1 MWRHLS
7 PGIQKNILLTES
19 LYSQQTLNQRMPGH
33 LVQELLQAKS
43 PLLDELRLED
53 AVVVVEEGKLLGEG
67 LAGEGGHHNLDCPG
81 QFISQPL
88 ISKYNIIY
96 L

>member
-7 PGIQKNILLTES
+7 PERPEDLFISDGDGQWL
-19 LYSQQTLNQRMPGH
+19 QTLNKRMSRH
-33 LVQELLQAKS
+33 LVEELLQAQS

-53 AVVVVEEGKLLGEG
+53 AVVAGDEGKLLGER
-67 LAGEGGHHNLDCPG
+67 LAWQGGHHDLNRPG

-88 ISKYNIIY
+88 KIT
-96 L
+96 

>member
-1 MWRHLS
+1 
-7 PGIQKNILLTES
+7 
-19 LYSQQTLNQRMPGH
+19 MPGH

-67 LAGEGGHHNLDCPG
+67 LAGEGGHHDLDCPG

-88 ISKYNIIY
+88 SSKYNIKLICFIKPFY
-96 L
+96 SNIWKVD